1 MASRLIDDGL
11 LVTYYAHTDPD
22 AWKALLEAGWEA
34 AGLKVTNAFPLTTE
48 SAQSVVKRG
57 KLSMDTSIVVVWR
70 KGSEGV
76 VDASQLYGEMVE
88 SAASRAKELM
98 DLGAT
103 GRDLVI
109 GTLAAALA
117 TATKYREVRVMGR
130 LDTKTLVDKYVYPAT
145 YLGLAK
151 AMARKAEV
159 KDGVRRPDAMFYLLV
174 KSTLAGAKKKVLE
187 STDLRLFSI
196 GTSLDVNVA
205 IKDWKILRRE
215 EEEAGAK
222 VAKPKILTLVEP
234 VSTEPSKLAELLEF
248 RGVGLTNPNIR
259 CVVDALH
266 YIEYL
271 AIKYSREEF
280 RRKLDELKGTYPA
293 QVEEALSLAKIMAGV
308 LPDEDV
314 EKGICEK
321 IMEHISPVEKLTRYL
336 GR

>member
-1 MASRLIDDGL
+1 
-11 LVTYYAHTDPD
+11 
-22 AWKALLEAGWEA
+22 
-34 AGLKVTNAFPLTTE
+34 
-48 SAQSVVKRG
+48 VVKRG

-76 VDASQLYGEMVE
+76 IEASQLYGEMVE
-88 SAASRAKELM
+88 VAASRAKELM

-117 TATKYREVRVMGR
+117 TATKHREVRVMGK

-151 AMARKAEV
+151 AVAKKAKV
-159 KDGVRRPDAMFYLLV
+159 KEDVRSPDAIFYLLV

-196 GTSLDVNVA
+196 GTSLDVNMA

-215 EEEAGAK
+215 KEEAGAE
-222 VAKPKILTLVEP
+222 VAKAKTLILVEP
-234 VSTEPSKLAELLEF
+234 VSTEPSKIAELLEF
-248 RGVGLTNPNIR
+248 RGVELTNPKLR

-266 YIEYL
+266 YTEYL
-271 AIKYSREEF
+271 AVKYSREEF
-280 RRKLDELKGTYPA
+280 RRRLEELKGTYPA
-293 QVEEALSLAKIMAGV
+293 QVDEALSLAKILAEI

-314 EKGICEK
+314 EKNLCEK
-321 IMEHISPVEKLTRYL
+321 IVEHISPVEEFTRYL
-336 GR
+336 KR